1 MEIILPKFGLFFW
14 TIVIFLI
21 YCFIIAKFAWK
32 PIMAAIK
39 KREESIEKALKD
51 AETAK
56 QEIQKM
62 NELTEKIH
70 KEALT
75 EKNRIIPKEVIILTD
90 PNLSVVKVGKLIS
103 KEAEELAIQKKQL
116 AEQEASNIKAKK
128 LAEVEQ
134 EITTMKNAAIT
145 EIKNLVGSLSVEI
158 AEKILKEQL
167 KNPSEQEVFAKKE
180 LEKINLN

>member
-21 YCFIIAKFAWK
+21 YYFIIAKFAWK
-32 PIMAAIK
+32 PILASIK
-39 KREESIEKALKD
+39 KREEGIEKALKD
-51 AETAK
+51 AEAAK

-70 KEALT
+70 KEALA
-75 EKNRIIPKEVIILTD
+75 EKTRII
-90 PNLSVVKVGKLIS
+90 
-103 KEAEELAIQKKQL
+103 KEAEELANQKKQL

-134 EITTMKNAAIT
+134 EINTMKNAAIT

-167 KNPSEQEVFAKKE
+167 KNPKEQEIFAKSE
-180 LEKINLN
+180 LEKINFN

>member
-21 YCFIIAKFAWK
+21 YYFVIAKFAWK
-32 PIMAAIK
+32 PILASIK

-51 AETAK
+51 AEAAK

-62 NELTEKIH
+62 NELTEKLH
-70 KEALT
+70 KEALA
-75 EKNRIIPKEVIILTD
+75 EKSRII
-90 PNLSVVKVGKLIS
+90 
-103 KEAEELAIQKKQL
+103 KEAEELANQKKQL
-116 AEQEASNIKAKK
+116 AEQEANQIKAKK

-167 KNPSEQEVFAKKE
+167 KNPKEQELFAKSE

>member
-21 YCFIIAKFAWK
+21 YYFIIAKYAWK
-32 PIMAAIK
+32 PIIASIK
-39 KREESIEKALKD
+39 KREESIQNALKD
-51 AETAK
+51 AETAR

-70 KEALT
+70 KEALA
-75 EKNRIIPKEVIILTD
+75 EKNKII
-90 PNLSVVKVGKLIS
+90 
-103 KEAEELAIQKKQL
+103 KEAEELANQKKQL
-116 AEQEASNIKAKK
+116 AEQEAANIKAKK

-134 EITTMKNAAIT
+134 EITNMKNSAIS

-167 KNPSEQEVFAKKE
+167 KNPKEQEAFAKSE
-180 LEKINLN
+180 LDKINLN